1 MQNNDNEHSKKL
13 TSPNLSTSRP
23 QRKLLGPF
31 LHSRWIGSPVRPLY
45 LKAGPET
52 TEPLKNVCSEHSE
65 SCWGRLRC
73 LCVKSVSKRCKL
85 ERRPSKCC
93 LTHAGWCC
101 KPTLLWVSVT
111 VRAADR
117 RRTLQ
122 RNRQTTRDAGV
133 HRRLVAQFIH
143 ESDEWKKRSCV
154 TERRGWRG
162 RSPAVREMDEETQ
175 TGFTASCKSRR
186 YVAI

>member
-1 MQNNDNEHSKKL
+1 MTMSTQKNWPHRTWAPADHKENSSAHS
-13 TSPNLSTSRP
+13 STAGGSVHLWGLCTWRQAQRP
-23 QRKLLGPF
+23 P
-31 LHSRWIGSPVRPLY
+31 S
-45 LKAGPET
+45 
-52 TEPLKNVCSEHSE
+52 
-65 SCWGRLRC
+65 C

-175 TGFTASCKSRR
+175 TGFTASCKSCR